1 MSKRSTLIG
10 RQHIF
15 LSLSLQVAASDV
27 ILLYRVVLEAN
38 NDFSQ
43 TWFCQDCYI
52 LVWFICVDRRNLVK
66 FFRTASWCDFRSK
79 LVFKLTTVRFY
90 FRIITCLQ
98 LFRKIIVINL
108 TWFKYFWWKDS
119 LFDNNLYLS
128 VNNIVFR
135 I

>member
-1 MSKRSTLIG
+1 MSKRATLIG

-27 ILLYRVVLEAN
+27 ILLYSVVLEAN
-38 NDFSQ
+38 NDFLQ

-52 LVWFICVDRRNLVK
+52 LVWFIYVDRRNLVK
-66 FFRTASWCDFRSK
+66 FFRTASWWDFHSK

-90 FRIITCLQ
+90 FRIISCLQ

-119 LFDNNLYLS
+119 LFDNNFYLS
-128 VNNIVFR
+128 VLKQHRF
-135 I
+135 